1 MMNEAH
7 FDEIE
12 RVLMNISGAKRRAE
26 KARDALGNE
35 AEPHLSEALTEAAK
49 ELEVLHRR
57 LMQKTYFAVPDDDP
71 GQQKLVA

>member
-1 MMNEAH
+1 MNESH

-26 KARDALGNE
+26 KARAALGSD
-35 AEPHLSEALTEAAK
+35 AEPHLSQALSDAAE
-49 ELEVLHRR
+49 ELDQLHRR
-57 LMQKTYFAVPDDDP
+57 LMQRTYFAVPGDDP